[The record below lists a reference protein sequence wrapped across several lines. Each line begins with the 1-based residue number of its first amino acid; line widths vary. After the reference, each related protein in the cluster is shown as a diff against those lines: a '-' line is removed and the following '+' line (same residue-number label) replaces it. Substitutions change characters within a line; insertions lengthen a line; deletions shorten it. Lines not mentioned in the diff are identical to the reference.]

1 MVMLQRNTG
10 REGLPRCARNVTKGV
25 EYVRILHIIASA
37 NLKEGGPIEHAVKAG
52 HALSRHGH
60 SQEFLTFDAPGSVS
74 EAEVGAT
81 VHALGPPQPR
91 RGWAGKMASAVLDV
105 PRAARW
111 LRAHGQDYDVAI
123 VSGLWNIS
131 TLTARLAL
139 PGSRLPYVL
148 FTHGMLDP
156 YFKQANPAKS
166 VVKQALWLVNEGLL
180 VRRADRVL
188 FTCEEEQHL
197 AAQSFRPYSARG
209 RVVAF
214 GTADAPSEALAQVG
228 AFRAHTPELG
238 SRRFLL
244 FLSRIHPKKG
254 LDLLVRAFGIAVR
267 ERVVPDDVDLVIA
280 GPDLH
285 GLERELKD
293 LAAAKGISARIHW
306 PGMLKGAP
314 KWGAFRA
321 AEAFILPSHQEN
333 FGIVVAEAMACGRPV
348 LLSNKVNIW
357 REVAA
362 DGAGLIANDTL
373 EGTEDLLRRFFGLS
387 EQERQAMGE
396 DARAAFLR
404 RYDMES
410 AVKDLE
416 QVLCEVID
424 GSREPKH
431 AKKLRVSA
439 L

>member
-1 MVMLQRNTG
+1 M
-10 REGLPRCARNVTKGV
+10 
-25 EYVRILHIIASA
+25 RILHIIASA

-52 HALSRHGH
+52 HALARRGH
-60 SQEFLTFDAPGSVS
+60 SQEFLTFDSPGSVS
-74 EAEVGAT
+74 EAEVGSPI
-81 VHALGPPQPR
+81 HALGPRRPR
-91 RGWAGKMASAVLDV
+91 RGWAGKIASALLDV
-105 PRAARW
+105 PRATQW
-111 LRAHGQDYDVAI
+111 LRAHGQHYDVAI

-139 PGSRLPYVL
+139 PGGRLPYVL

-156 YFKQANPAKS
+156 YFRQANPVKS
-166 VVKQALWLVNEGLL
+166 WIKQALWLVNEGIL

-188 FTCEEEQHL
+188 FTCEEEQQL

-214 GTADAPSEALAQVG
+214 GTADAPPDAVAQVE
-228 AFRAHTPELG
+228 AFRTHIPELD

-244 FLSRIHPKKG
+244 FLSRLHPKKG
-254 LDLLVRAFGIAVR
+254 LDLLIRAFAGAVR
-267 ERVVPDDVDLVIA
+267 EAVVPDDVDLVIA

-285 GLERELKD
+285 GLGNELKE
-293 LAAAKGISARIHW
+293 LAEAEGISARVHW
-306 PGMLKGAP
+306 PGMLKGDP

-321 AEAFILPSHQEN
+321 AEAFILSSHQEN

-362 DGAGLIANDTL
+362 DGAGLIADDTL
-373 EGTEDLLRRFFGLS
+373 EGTEDLLRRFFGMS
-387 EQERQAMGE
+387 EQERHVMGE

-410 AVKDLE
+410 AIEDLE
-416 QVLCEVID
+416 HLLGEVIE
-424 GSREPKH
+424 GSHRPARTKT
-431 AKKLRVSA
+431 LMTST